1 MYFYQVQ
8 SGLRISKIKKYC
20 IVVLWTFQGTKI
32 EKIERDGAFWD
43 NYMKNKLTKF
53 YNDYLL
59 PELIDQCYPQS
70 LFIKNPGYIIEAEK
84 SRANNPK
91 TK

>member
-53 YNDYLL
+53 YNDY
-59 PELIDQCYPQS
+59 
-70 LFIKNPGYIIEAEK
+70 
-84 SRANNPK
+84 
-91 TK
+91 